1 MREYALVFFVAAAVT
16 YVLTPIARRV
26 AVATSTL
33 ARPRDRDVHAIPTPY
48 LGGLAMYGGVVAAM
62 YVARALPALQIIRA
76 TPEPK
81 AVLVAGGVVCLVG
94 VIDDRWQ
101 LDAFTK
107 LAGQAVAAGLLVV
120 LGVQLLFITL
130 PGTHGQNFAL
140 DANLSVVAT
149 VGLTLLMVNSINFI
163 DGLDGLAAGVV
174 GIAAVAFFGFC
185 YQLSVVQ
192 RNTRVTPATLLAA
205 IVAGVCV
212 GFLPHNFSPAR
223 IFMGDS
229 GSMLLGLLLAAA
241 VTSGTTSFDPTAL
254 GTRRGATF
262 FFPVLLPLTVLAVP
276 FVDLLLAVLRR
287 TRTGRSV
294 FAPDKEH
301 LHHRLLEIG
310 HTHRRAVLTIWYW
323 SAVLAF
329 GGVAAA
335 FVPLAVVLGGGA
347 AFALVGVL
355 IALVAPRRR
364 PPPALAD
371 AAPDAPPGEPP
382 ADPGPGAGADVV
394 SLDDVRRAA
403 GAP

>member
-1 MREYALVFFVAAAVT
+1 VREYALVFFVAAAVT
-16 YVLTPIARRV
+16 YLLTPIARRL
-26 AVATSTL
+26 AMATGTL

-62 YVARALPALQIIRA
+62 YVARALPALQVIRG

-81 AVLVAGGVVCLVG
+81 AVLLAGGVICLVG
-94 VIDDRWQ
+94 IADDRWQ

-107 LAGQAVAAGLLVV
+107 LTGQMVAAGILVL

-130 PGTHGQNFAL
+130 PGTGAQNFAL
-140 DANLSVVAT
+140 DPNLSVVAT
-149 VGLTLLMVNSINFI
+149 VLLTLVMVNSINFI

-192 RNTRVTPATLLAA
+192 RNTRVTPATLLAT

-241 VTSGTTSFDPTAL
+241 VTSGTTSFDPTAI
-254 GTRRGATF
+254 GARRGATF

-276 FVDLLLAVLRR
+276 FVDLLLAVFRR

-329 GGVAAA
+329 GGVAAS
-335 FVPLAVVLGGGA
+335 FVPLPIVLGGAA
-347 AFALVGVL
+347 AFALVGVGMSL
-355 IALVAPRRR
+355 LPSRRPIVEEPARAPVDPDVIDLADARAARDEQP
-364 PPPALAD
+364 PPPAAS
-371 AAPDAPPGEPP
+371 
-382 ADPGPGAGADVV
+382 GP
-394 SLDDVRRAA
+394 
-403 GAP
+403 

>member
-1 MREYALVFFVAAAVT
+1 VREYALVFFVAAAVT
-16 YVLTPIARRV
+16 YLLTPIARRV

-62 YVARALPALQIIRA
+62 FVARALPALQVVRA

-81 AVLVAGGVVCLVG
+81 AVLVAGAVVCAVG
-94 VIDDRWQ
+94 MVDDKWQ

-107 LAGQAVAAGLLVV
+107 LAGQAAAAGLLVL
-120 LGVQLLFITL
+120 LGVQLQFLTL
-130 PGTHGQNFAL
+130 PGTSGQNFAL
-140 DANLSVVAT
+140 DPNLSVVAT
-149 VGLTLLMVNSINFI
+149 VGLTLVMVNSINFI

-174 GIAAVAFFGFC
+174 GIAGVAFFGFC

-241 VTSGTTSFDPTAL
+241 VTSGTTSFDSTAISA
-254 GTRRGATF
+254 RRGATF
-262 FFPVLLPLTVLAVP
+262 FFPVLLPLMVLAVP
-276 FVDLLLAVLRR
+276 FFDLLLAVFRR

-329 GGVAAA
+329 GGVAAS
-335 FVPLAVVLGGGA
+335 FVRLPYVLGGVGA
-347 AFALVGVL
+347 AALVGA
-355 IALVAPRRR
+355 ALSLFGPRRA
-364 PPPALAD
+364 PAVVAET
-371 AAPDAPPGEPP
+371 PDA
-382 ADPGPGAGADVV
+382 DVID
-394 SLDDVRRAA
+394 LDEHRST
-403 GAP
+403 G

>member
-16 YVLTPIARRV
+16 YLLTPVARRF
-26 AVATSTL
+26 AMATSTL

-48 LGGLAMYGGVVAAM
+48 LGGLAMFGGVVAAM
-62 YVARALPALQIIRA
+62 YVARALPALQIIRG

-81 AVLVAGGVVCLVG
+81 AVLVAGGLVCLVG
-94 VIDDRWQ
+94 IADDRWQ

-107 LAGQAVAAGLLVV
+107 LAGQALAAGMLVL
-120 LGVQLLFITL
+120 LGVQLQFITL
-130 PGTHGQNFAL
+130 PGTGAQNFTL
-140 DANLSVVAT
+140 DPNLSVVAT
-149 VGLTLLMVNSINFI
+149 VLLTLVMVNSINFI

-241 VTSGTTSFDPTAL
+241 VTSGTTSYDPTAI
-254 GTRRGATF
+254 GTGRSATF

-276 FVDLLLAVLRR
+276 FVDLLLAVFRR
-287 TRTGRSV
+287 TRTGRSL

-329 GGVAAA
+329 GGVAAS
-335 FVPLAVVLGGGA
+335 FVRAPVVLGGAGA
-347 AFALVGVL
+347 MILVGVALAL
-355 IALVAPRRR
+355 IPSRRL
-364 PPPALAD
+364 PPAEP
-371 AAPDAPPGEPP
+371 AAPEEAASDGEVIDL
-382 ADPGPGAGADVV
+382 AE
-394 SLDDVRRAA
+394 RRAQNS
-403 GAP
+403 

>member
-16 YVLTPIARRV
+16 YLLTPLARRL

-33 ARPRDRDVHAIPTPY
+33 AKPRDRDVHAIPTPY
-48 LGGLAMYGGVVAAM
+48 LGGLAMFGGVVAAM
-62 YVARALPALQIIRA
+62 YVARSLPALQVIRT

-81 AVLVAGGVVCLVG
+81 AVLVAGGLICLVG
-94 VIDDRWQ
+94 MIDDKWQ

-107 LAGQAVAAGLLVV
+107 LAGQCVAAGVLVL

-130 PGTHGQNFAL
+130 PGTSGQNFAL
-140 DANLSVVAT
+140 DANFSVVAT
-149 VGLTLLMVNSINFI
+149 VMLTLVMVNSINFI

-185 YQLSVVQ
+185 YQMSVVQ

-241 VTSGTTSFDPTAL
+241 VTSGTTTFDPTTI

-276 FVDLLLAVLRR
+276 FVDLLLAVMRR

-294 FAPDKEH
+294 FAADKEH

-323 SAVLAF
+323 SAVMAF

-335 FVPLAVVLGGGA
+335 FLPLPVVLSGMGVL
-347 AFALVGVL
+347 ALVG
-355 IALVAPRRR
+355 ALLSFLAPRRQV
-364 PPPALAD
+364 PALA
-371 AAPDAPPGEPP
+371 GEPEAP
-382 ADPGPGAGADVV
+382 AALDADVV
-394 SLDDVRRAA
+394 RLDERRAA
-403 GAP
+403 GGP

>member
-1 MREYALVFFVAAAVT
+1 MREYALVFFVAATVT
-16 YVLTPIARRV
+16 YLLTPVARRL
-26 AVATSTL
+26 AVATKTL
-33 ARPRDRDVHAIPTPY
+33 AKPRDRDVHAIPTPY

-62 YVARALPALQIIRA
+62 YVASALPALQNIRT

-81 AVLVAGGVVCLVG
+81 AVLVAGGVICLLG
-94 VIDDRWQ
+94 IADDRWQ

-107 LAGQAVAAGLLVV
+107 LAGQMLAAGLLVV
-120 LGVQLLFITL
+120 LGVQLQFLTL
-130 PGTHGQNFAL
+130 PGTAGQNFSIDPNTA
-140 DANLSVVAT
+140 VVAT
-149 VGLTLLMVNSINFI
+149 ILLALVMVNSINFI

-185 YQLSVVQ
+185 YQLSVVE
-192 RNTRVTPATLLAA
+192 RITRVTPATLLAA

-241 VTSGTTSFDPTAL
+241 ITSGTTSFDPT
-254 GTRRGATF
+254 TIDTKRGATF

-276 FVDLLLAVLRR
+276 FVDLLLAVFRR

-323 SAVLAF
+323 AALLGFS
-329 GGVAAA
+329 GVAAS
-335 FVPLAVVLGGGA
+335 FVRLQTVATGVA
-347 AFALVGVL
+347 AFAVIG
-355 IALVAPRRR
+355 IAMAFIPARRR
-364 PPPALAD
+364 PAAAVADPAVIDLADVRARRDD
-371 AAPDAPPGEPP
+371 AAPPPPPG
-382 ADPGPGAGADVV
+382 A
-394 SLDDVRRAA
+394 AA
-403 GAP
+403 GDSTGD

>member
-1 MREYALVFFVAAAVT
+1 LQLV
-16 YVLTPIARRV
+16 
-26 AVATSTL
+26 
-33 ARPRDRDVHAIPTPY
+33 
-48 LGGLAMYGGVVAAM
+48 
-62 YVARALPALQIIRA
+62 RA

-81 AVLVAGGVVCLVG
+81 AVLVAGGVVCAVG
-94 VIDDRWQ
+94 MIDDKWQ

-107 LAGQAVAAGLLVV
+107 LAGQAVAAGLLVL
-120 LGVQLLFITL
+120 LGVQLQFITL
-130 PGTHGQNFAL
+130 PGTSGANFAL
-140 DANLSVVAT
+140 DPNLSVVAT
-149 VGLTLLMVNSINFI
+149 VGLTLVMVNSINFI

-192 RNTRVTPATLLAA
+192 QNTRVTPATLLAA

-241 VTSGTTSFDPTAL
+241 VTSGTTSFDSTAI
-254 GTRRGATF
+254 GARRGATF

-276 FVDLLLAVLRR
+276 FVDLLLAVFRR

-323 SAVLAF
+323 AAVLAF
-329 GGVAAA
+329 GGVAAS
-335 FVPLAVVLGGGA
+335 FVRAPYVLGG
-347 AFALVGVL
+347 VGVA
-355 IALVAPRRR
+355 ALAGTALSLLGPRR
-364 PPPALAD
+364 PPAAAEP
-371 AAPDAPPGEPP
+371 AAP
-382 ADPGPGAGADVV
+382 GADVID
-394 SLDDVRRAA
+394 LDEHRPT
-403 GAP
+403 G

>member
-1 MREYALVFFVAAAVT
+1 VREYALVFFVAAAVT
-16 YVLTPIARRV
+16 YVLTPIARRL
-26 AVATSTL
+26 AVATHTL
-33 ARPRDRDVHAIPTPY
+33 ASPRDRDVHAIPTPY
-48 LGGLAMYGGVVAAM
+48 LGGLAMFGGVVAAM
-62 YVARALPALQIIRA
+62 FVARSLPALQVIRG

-81 AVLVAGGVVCLVG
+81 AVLVAGGLICLVG
-94 VIDDRWQ
+94 ILDDKWQ

-107 LAGQAVAAGLLVV
+107 LAGQAVAAGVLVL

-130 PGTHGQNFAL
+130 PGTGAQNFAL

-149 VGLTLLMVNSINFI
+149 VALTLVMVNSINFI

-241 VTSGTTSFDPTAL
+241 VTSGTTSFDPTAI

-262 FFPVLLPLTVLAVP
+262 FFPVLLPLMVLAVP
-276 FVDLLLAVLRR
+276 FVDLVLAVLRR

-329 GGVAAA
+329 GGVAAS
-335 FVPLAVVLGGGA
+335 FVRLTLVLSAVGGLT
-347 AFALVGVL
+347 LVG
-355 IALVAPRRR
+355 ALLSFVRPRR
-364 PPPALAD
+364 PGPAL
-371 AAPDAPPGEPP
+371 GEEPV
-382 ADPGPGAGADVV
+382 ADPAPGADVV
-394 SLDDVRRAA
+394 NLDDVRRAA
-403 GAP
+403 GG

>member
-16 YVLTPIARRV
+16 YVLTPVARRV
-26 AVATSTL
+26 AMTTSTL

-48 LGGLAMYGGVVAAM
+48 LGGLAMFGGVVAAM
-62 YVARALPALQIIRA
+62 YVARALPALQVIRG

-81 AVLVAGGVVCLVG
+81 AILVAGGLVSLVG
-94 VIDDRWQ
+94 VADDRWQ

-107 LAGQAVAAGLLVV
+107 LAGQAVAAGVLVL
-120 LGVQLLFITL
+120 LGVQLQFITL
-130 PGTHGQNFAL
+130 PGTGAQNFAL
-140 DANLSVVAT
+140 DPNLSVVAT
-149 VGLTLLMVNSINFI
+149 VLLTLVMVNSINFI

-241 VTSGTTSFDPTAL
+241 VTSGTTSFDPTAI
-254 GTRRGATF
+254 GTGRSATF

-276 FVDLLLAVLRR
+276 FVDLLLAVFRR

-329 GGVAAA
+329 GGVAAS
-335 FVPLAVVLGGGA
+335 FVRVPVVLGGAGGMI
-347 AFALVGVL
+347 LVGV
-355 IALVAPRRR
+355 ALALLPSRR
-364 PPPALAD
+364 PPEVSAPAATAGDVIDLAERRD
-371 AAPDAPPGEPP
+371 RP
-382 ADPGPGAGADVV
+382 A
-394 SLDDVRRAA
+394 S
-403 GAP
+403 

>member
-16 YVLTPIARRV
+16 YLLTPVARRL
-26 AVATSTL
+26 AIATGTL

-48 LGGLAMYGGVVAAM
+48 LGGLAMFGGVVAAM
-62 YVARALPALQIIRA
+62 FVARSLPALQIIRG

-81 AVLVAGGVVCLVG
+81 AVLIAGAIVCLLG
-94 VIDDRWQ
+94 VADDRWS

-107 LAGQAVAAGLLVV
+107 LAGQAVAAGTLVL
-120 LGVQLLFITL
+120 LGVQLLFVTL
-130 PGTHGQNFAL
+130 PGTGAQNFAL
-140 DANLSVVAT
+140 DPNLSVVAT
-149 VGLTLLMVNSINFI
+149 VGLTLVMVNSINFI

-192 RNTRVTPATLLAA
+192 RNIRVSPATLIAA

-241 VTSGTTSFDPTAL
+241 ITSGTTSFDPTTI
-254 GTRRGATF
+254 GTGRGATF

-294 FAPDKEH
+294 FSPDKEH

-323 SAVLAF
+323 AAVLAF
-329 GGVAAA
+329 GGVAASFVRLPVVLWGMA
-335 FVPLAVVLGGGA
+335 GALLLGAVLSFVPSR
-347 AFALVGVL
+347 
-355 IALVAPRRR
+355 RRR
-364 PPPALAD
+364 PAVA
-371 AAPDAPPGEPP
+371 AAPA
-382 ADPGPGAGADVV
+382 ADVV
-394 SLDDVRRAA
+394 DLDEVRKR
-403 GAP
+403 GA

>member
-1 MREYALVFFVAAAVT
+1 MREYALVFFVAASVT
-16 YVLTPIARRV
+16 YLLTPVARRV
-26 AVATSTL
+26 AIATSTL

-62 YVARALPALQIIRA
+62 YVARALPALQIIRG

-81 AVLVAGGVVCLVG
+81 AVLVAGGIICLLG
-94 VIDDRWQ
+94 VADDRWS

-107 LAGQAVAAGLLVV
+107 LAGQAVAAGTLVL
-120 LGVQLLFITL
+120 LGVQLLFVTL
-130 PGTHGQNFAL
+130 PGTGAQNIAL
-140 DANLSVVAT
+140 DPNLSVVAT
-149 VGLTLLMVNSINFI
+149 VLLTLVMVNSINFI

-185 YQLSVVQ
+185 YQMSVVQ
-192 RNTRVTPATLLAA
+192 QNTRVTPATLLAA

-241 VTSGTTSFDPTAL
+241 VTSGTTSFDPTAI

-276 FVDLLLAVLRR
+276 FVDLLLAVFRR

-323 SAVLAF
+323 AAVLAF
-329 GGVAAA
+329 GGVAAS
-335 FVPLAVVLGGGA
+335 FVRLPVVLGLAGGA
-347 AFALVGVL
+347 VALGA
-355 IALVAPRRR
+355 ALSFIPVRRAPEVAPEPVPVEAGDVIDLANARALRDDVP
-364 PPPALAD
+364 PPPAAT
-371 AAPDAPPGEPP
+371 GQ
-382 ADPGPGAGADVV
+382 
-394 SLDDVRRAA
+394 
-403 GAP
+403 

>member
-1 MREYALVFFVAAAVT
+1 
-16 YVLTPIARRV
+16 
-26 AVATSTL
+26 
-33 ARPRDRDVHAIPTPY
+33 
-48 LGGLAMYGGVVAAM
+48 
-62 YVARALPALQIIRA
+62 
-76 TPEPK
+76 
-81 AVLVAGGVVCLVG
+81 VLVL
-94 VIDDRWQ
+94 
-101 LDAFTK
+101 
-107 LAGQAVAAGLLVV
+107 

-241 VTSGTTSFDPTAL
+241 VTSGTTSFDPTAI

-276 FVDLLLAVLRR
+276 FVDLLLAVARR

-323 SAVLAF
+323 SAVMAF
-329 GGVAAA
+329 GGVAAS
-335 FVPLAVVLGGGA
+335 FVPLPAVLSGMAGL
-347 AFALVGVL
+347 ALVG
-355 IALVAPRRR
+355 ALLSFVPSRR
-364 PPPALAD
+364 PLAAEPPVAD
-371 AAPDAPPGEPP
+371 AEP
-382 ADPGPGAGADVV
+382 GADVV
-394 SLDDVRRAA
+394 DLDEVRRAA
-403 GAP
+403 GGS

>member
-1 MREYALVFFVAAAVT
+1 VREYALVFFVAATVT
-16 YVLTPIARRV
+16 YLLTPVARRV
-26 AVATSTL
+26 AVATKTL

-62 YVARALPALQIIRA
+62 YVARALPALQTIRG

-81 AVLVAGGVVCLVG
+81 AVLVAGGVICLVG
-94 VIDDRWQ
+94 IADDRWQ

-107 LAGQAVAAGLLVV
+107 LAGQMVAAGLLVV
-120 LGVQLLFITL
+120 LGVQLQFLTL
-130 PGTHGQNFAL
+130 PGTGQQNFSIDPNTA
-140 DANLSVVAT
+140 VVAT
-149 VGLTLLMVNSINFI
+149 VLLTLLMVNSINFI

-192 RNTRVTPATLLAA
+192 RNARVTPATLLAA

-241 VTSGTTSFDPTAL
+241 VTSGTTSFDSTAID
-254 GTRRGATF
+254 TQRSATF
-262 FFPVLLPLTVLAVP
+262 FFPVLLPLMVLAVP
-276 FVDLLLAVLRR
+276 FVDLLLAVFRR

-329 GGVAAA
+329 GGVAASFVRLPVIA
-335 FVPLAVVLGGGA
+335 AGVGTMALAGAALSFVPV
-347 AFALVGVL
+347 
-355 IALVAPRRR
+355 RRR
-364 PPPALAD
+364 EPVPEPVGDTAVIDLANVRALRDDPPA
-371 AAPDAPPGEPP
+371 PTPP
-382 ADPGPGAGADVV
+382 AATGE
-394 SLDDVRRAA
+394 
-403 GAP
+403 

>member
-16 YVLTPIARRV
+16 YLLTPVARRL

-48 LGGLAMYGGVVAAM
+48 FGGLAMFGGVVAAM
-62 YVARALPALQIIRA
+62 YVARALPALQIIRG

-81 AVLVAGGVVCLVG
+81 AVLVAGGLVCLVG
-94 VIDDRWQ
+94 VADDRWQ

-107 LAGQAVAAGLLVV
+107 LAGQAVAAGMLVL
-120 LGVQLLFITL
+120 LGVQLQFITL
-130 PGTHGQNFAL
+130 PGTRGQNFAL
-140 DANLSVVAT
+140 DPNTAVVAT
-149 VGLTLLMVNSINFI
+149 VLLALLMVNSINFI

-185 YQLSVVQ
+185 YQMSVVQ

-241 VTSGTTSFDPTAL
+241 VTSGTTSFDPTAI
-254 GTRRGATF
+254 GPGRSATF
-262 FFPVLLPLTVLAVP
+262 FFPVLLPVTVLAVP
-276 FVDLLLAVLRR
+276 FVDLVLAVLRR

-294 FAPDKEH
+294 FSPDKEH

-329 GGVAAA
+329 GGVAAS
-335 FVPLAVVLGGGA
+335 FVRAPIVLGAVGGMTV
-347 AFALVGVL
+347 VG
-355 IALVAPRRR
+355 IALSLVQVRHAAPAAAGPAVPAVDEAGAGVIDLANVRARRDD
-364 PPPALAD
+364 PPPPVASGD
-371 AAPDAPPGEPP
+371 
-382 ADPGPGAGADVV
+382 
-394 SLDDVRRAA
+394 
-403 GAP
+403 

>member
-16 YVLTPIARRV
+16 YLLTPVARRV

-48 LGGLAMYGGVVAAM
+48 LGGLAMFGGVVAAM
-62 YVARALPALQIIRA
+62 YVARALPALSNIRG

-81 AVLVAGGVVCLVG
+81 AVLVAGATICLVG
-94 VIDDRWQ
+94 VVDDKWQ

-107 LAGQAVAAGLLVV
+107 LAGQAVAAGVLVL
-120 LGVQLLFITL
+120 LGVQLQFITL
-130 PGTHGQNFAL
+130 PGTGAQNFTL

-149 VGLTLLMVNSINFI
+149 VLLTLVMVNSINFI
-163 DGLDGLAAGVV
+163 DGLDGLAAGIV

-185 YQLSVVQ
+185 YQLAVVQ
-192 RNTRVTPATLLAA
+192 QNVRVTSATLLAA

-241 VTSGTTSFDPTAL
+241 ITSGTSSFDPTTI
-254 GTRRGATF
+254 GTAHGATF

-294 FAPDKEH
+294 FSPDKEH

-329 GGVAAA
+329 GGVAASFVRVPVVLWGVGA
-335 FVPLAVVLGGGA
+335 AVLVGGLLSFVPS
-347 AFALVGVL
+347 
-355 IALVAPRRR
+355 RR
-364 PPPALAD
+364 PAPAA
-371 AAPDAPPGEPP
+371 GE
-382 ADPGPGAGADVV
+382 AADVV
-394 SLDDVRRAA
+394 DLDAVRKR
-403 GAP
+403 GA

>member
-16 YVLTPIARRV
+16 YVLTPVARRV
-26 AVATSTL
+26 ALATSTM

-62 YVARALPALQIIRA
+62 YVARALPALQIIRG

-81 AVLVAGGVVCLVG
+81 AVLVAGGIICLLG
-94 VIDDRWQ
+94 VADDRWQ

-107 LAGQAVAAGLLVV
+107 LAGQAVAAGTLSL

-130 PGTHGQNFAL
+130 PGTGAQNFAL
-140 DANLSVVAT
+140 DPNLSVVAT
-149 VGLTLLMVNSINFI
+149 VLLTLVMVNSINFI

-185 YQLSVVQ
+185 YQMSVVQ
-192 RNTRVTPATLLAA
+192 QNTRVTPATLLAA

-241 VTSGTTSFDPTAL
+241 VTSGTTSFDPTTI

-276 FVDLLLAVLRR
+276 FVDLLLAVFRR

-323 SAVLAF
+323 SAVVAF
-329 GGVAAA
+329 GGVAAS
-335 FVPLAVVLGGGA
+335 FVRLPVVLAGAAAAVVLGA
-347 AFALVGVL
+347 AFSF
-355 IALVAPRRR
+355 IPSRRPQEVAPEPVPVDADAGDVIDLANVRALRDEPT
-364 PPPALAD
+364 PPPAATGD
-371 AAPDAPPGEPP
+371 
-382 ADPGPGAGADVV
+382 
-394 SLDDVRRAA
+394 
-403 GAP
+403 

>member
-1 MREYALVFFVAAAVT
+1 VREYALVFFVAAAVT
-16 YVLTPIARRV
+16 YLLTPIARRV

-48 LGGLAMYGGVVAAM
+48 LGGIAMLGGVVAAM
-62 YVARALPALQIIRA
+62 FVARSLPSLQLVRA

-81 AVLVAGGVVCLVG
+81 AVLVAGALICVVGMV
-94 VIDDRWQ
+94 DDKWQ

-107 LAGQAVAAGLLVV
+107 LAGQALAAGLLVL
-120 LGVQLLFITL
+120 LGVQLQFLTL
-130 PGTHGQNFAL
+130 PGTSGSNFAL
-140 DANLSVVAT
+140 DPNLSVVAT
-149 VGLTLLMVNSINFI
+149 VCLTLVMVNSINFI

-192 RNTRVTPATLLAA
+192 QNTRVTPATLLAA

-241 VTSGTTSFDPTAL
+241 VTSGTTSFDSTAIS
-254 GTRRGATF
+254 GRRGATF

-276 FVDLLLAVLRR
+276 FFDLLLAVFRR

-329 GGVAAA
+329 GGVAAS
-335 FVPLAVVLGGGA
+335 FVRAPYVA
-347 AFALVGVL
+347 AGVGVA
-355 IALVAPRRR
+355 ALAGTALSLLGPRRS
-364 PPPALAD
+364 PAV
-371 AAPDAPPGEPP
+371 AAETPDA
-382 ADPGPGAGADVV
+382 DVID
-394 SLDDVRRAA
+394 LDEHRPT
-403 GAP
+403 G

>member
-1 MREYALVFFVAAAVT
+1 MREYGLVFFVAAAVT
-16 YVLTPIARRV
+16 YLLTPLARRL

-33 ARPRDRDVHAIPTPY
+33 AQPRDRDVHAIPTPY
-48 LGGLAMYGGVVAAM
+48 LGGLAMFGGVVVAM
-62 YVARALPALQIIRA
+62 YVARALPALQTIRA

-81 AVLVAGGVVCLVG
+81 AVLVAGAIVCLVG
-94 VIDDRWQ
+94 MIDDKWQ

-107 LAGQAVAAGLLVV
+107 LAGQAVAAGVLAL

-130 PGTHGQNFAL
+130 PGTGAQNFAL
-140 DANLSVVAT
+140 DANFSVVAT
-149 VGLTLLMVNSINFI
+149 VLLTLVMVNSINFI

-185 YQLSVVQ
+185 YQMSVVQ
-192 RNTRVTPATLLAA
+192 RNNRVIPATLLAA

-241 VTSGTTSFDPTAL
+241 VTSGTTSFDPTTISP
-254 GTRRGATF
+254 GRGATF

-276 FVDLLLAVLRR
+276 FVDLLLAIFRR

-323 SAVLAF
+323 AALLAF
-329 GGVAAA
+329 GGVAAS
-335 FVPLAVVLGGGA
+335 FVRLPLVLSGIGA
-347 AFALVGVL
+347 LALVG
-355 IALVAPRRR
+355 ALLAFIPSRRPVVVAPE
-364 PPPALAD
+364 PV
-371 AAPDAPPGEPP
+371 APDAP
-382 ADPGPGAGADVV
+382 GADVV
-394 SLDDVRRAA
+394 RLDDRRAA
-403 GAP
+403 GGS

>member
-1 MREYALVFFVAAAVT
+1 MREYALVFIVAAAVT
-16 YVLTPIARRV
+16 YVLTPLARRL

-48 LGGLAMYGGVVAAM
+48 LGGLAMFGGVVAAM
-62 YVARALPALQIIRA
+62 YVARALPALQIIRK

-81 AVLVAGGVVCLVG
+81 AVLVAGAVICLVG
-94 VIDDRWQ
+94 VIDDKWQ

-107 LAGQAVAAGLLVV
+107 LAGQSVAAGLLV
-120 LGVQLLFITL
+120 LFGVQLLFVTL
-130 PGTHGQNFAL
+130 PGTAGQNFAL
-140 DANLSVVAT
+140 DANSSVVLT
-149 VGLTLLMVNSINFI
+149 VLLTLVMVNSINFI

-185 YQLSVVQ
+185 YQMSVVQ

-241 VTSGTTSFDPTAL
+241 VTSGTTTFDPTTI

-276 FVDLLLAVLRR
+276 FVDLILAVLRR
-287 TRTGRSV
+287 TRTGRSP
-294 FAPDKEH
+294 FSPDKEH
-301 LHHRLLEIG
+301 LHHRLLVIG

-323 SAVLAF
+323 SAVVAF
-329 GGVAAA
+329 SGVAAS
-335 FVPLAVVLGGGA
+335 FVPAPVVFTGAGA
-347 AFALVGVL
+347 ATVVGGLLSFVP
-355 IALVAPRRR
+355 ARGAR
-364 PPPALAD
+364 PALPAEPD
-371 AAPDAPPGEPP
+371 AAPEPAP
-382 ADPGPGAGADVV
+382 GADVV
-394 SLDDVRRAA
+394 RLDERRAA
-403 GAP
+403 GGS

>member
-1 MREYALVFFVAAAVT
+1 MREYALVFFVAATVT
-16 YVLTPIARRV
+16 YLLTPVARRL
-26 AVATSTL
+26 AVATKTL
-33 ARPRDRDVHAIPTPY
+33 AQPRDRDVHAIPTPY
-48 LGGLAMYGGVVAAM
+48 LGGIAMFGGVVAAM
-62 YVARALPALQIIRA
+62 YVARALPALQTIRS

-81 AVLVAGGVVCLVG
+81 AVLVAGAVICLIGVA
-94 VIDDRWQ
+94 DDRWQ

-107 LAGQAVAAGLLVV
+107 LAGQMLAAGLLVV
-120 LGVQLLFITL
+120 LGVQLQFLTL
-130 PGTHGQNFAL
+130 PGTGRQNFSIDPNTA
-140 DANLSVVAT
+140 VVAT
-149 VGLTLLMVNSINFI
+149 VLLTLLMVNSINFI

-192 RNTRVTPATLLAA
+192 RIGRVTPATLLAA

-241 VTSGTTSFDPTAL
+241 VTSGTTSFDSTAID
-254 GTRRGATF
+254 TQRGATF
-262 FFPVLLPLTVLAVP
+262 FFPVLLPLMVLAVP
-276 FVDLLLAVLRR
+276 FVDLLLAIFRR

-329 GGVAAA
+329 GGVAAS
-335 FVPLAVVLGGGA
+335 FVRLPVIAAGVGGLT
-347 AFALVGVL
+347 LVG
-355 IALVAPRRR
+355 ALLSFIPARRR
-364 PPPALAD
+364 EVVPAEGVIDLAGARARRD
-371 AAPDAPPGEPP
+371 DPGEPAVDAP
-382 ADPGPGAGADVV
+382 ATPPGAVTGE
-394 SLDDVRRAA
+394 
-403 GAP
+403 

>member
-1 MREYALVFFVAAAVT
+1 VREYALVFCVAAAIT
-16 YVLTPIARRV
+16 YLLTPLARRF
-26 AVATSTL
+26 AIRIGAM
-33 ARPRDRDVHAIPTPY
+33 AEPRDRDVHAIPTPY
-48 LGGLAMYGGVVAAM
+48 LGGLAMFGGVVAAM
-62 YVARALPALQIIRA
+62 YVARALPALQTIRS

-81 AVLVAGGVVCLVG
+81 AVLVAGAVICLIGVA
-94 VIDDRWQ
+94 DDRWQ

-107 LAGQAVAAGLLVV
+107 LAGQMLAAGLLVV
-120 LGVQLLFITL
+120 LGVQLQFLTL
-130 PGTHGQNFAL
+130 PGTGQQNFSIDPNTA
-140 DANLSVVAT
+140 VVAT
-149 VGLTLLMVNSINFI
+149 VLLTLLMVNSINFI

-192 RNTRVTPATLLAA
+192 RIGRVTPATLLAA

-241 VTSGTTSFDPTAL
+241 VTSGTTSFDPTAI
-254 GTRRGATF
+254 GGRRGATF

-276 FVDLLLAVLRR
+276 FVDLLLAVFRR

-323 SAVLAF
+323 AAVMAF
-329 GGVAAA
+329 GGVAAS
-335 FVPLAVVLGGGA
+335 FVRLPVVLGGAGA
-347 AFALVGVL
+347 AVAFGAALSF
-355 IALVAPRRR
+355 IPSRKPQDVAPEPVPADAGDVIDLANARALRDDVPP
-364 PPPALAD
+364 PPPA
-371 AAPDAPPGEPP
+371 AATPTGE
-382 ADPGPGAGADVV
+382 
-394 SLDDVRRAA
+394 
-403 GAP
+403 

>member
-1 MREYALVFFVAAAVT
+1 MREYALVFFVAATVT
-16 YVLTPIARRV
+16 YLLTPVARRL
-26 AVATSTL
+26 AVATKTL
-33 ARPRDRDVHAIPTPY
+33 AQPRDRDVHAIPTPY
-48 LGGLAMYGGVVAAM
+48 LGGLAMFGGVVAAM
-62 YVARALPALQIIRA
+62 YVARALPALQTIRS

-81 AVLVAGGVVCLVG
+81 AVLVAGGVICLLG
-94 VIDDRWQ
+94 VMDDRWQ

-107 LAGQAVAAGLLVV
+107 LTGQMAAAGLLVV
-120 LGVQLLFITL
+120 LGVQLQFLTL
-130 PGTHGQNFAL
+130 PGTGRQNFSIDPNTA
-140 DANLSVVAT
+140 VVAT
-149 VGLTLLMVNSINFI
+149 VLLTLLMVNSINFI

-192 RNTRVTPATLLAA
+192 RIGRVTPATLLAA

-241 VTSGTTSFDPTAL
+241 VTSGTTSFDSTAID
-254 GTRRGATF
+254 TQRGATF
-262 FFPVLLPLTVLAVP
+262 FFPVLLPLMVLAVP
-276 FVDLLLAVLRR
+276 FVDLLLAVFRR

-329 GGVAAA
+329 GGVAASFVRLPVIA
-335 FVPLAVVLGGGA
+335 AGVGGLVLVGALLSFVPGRQREVVPAEGVIDLAGA
-347 AFALVGVL
+347 RA
-355 IALVAPRRR
+355 RRDDPA
-364 PPPALAD
+364 PPPA
-371 AAPDAPPGEPP
+371 PP
-382 ADPGPGAGADVV
+382 AEGAPGAVTGE
-394 SLDDVRRAA
+394 
-403 GAP
+403 

>member
-1 MREYALVFFVAAAVT
+1 MREYALVFLVAAAVT
-16 YVLTPIARRV
+16 YLLTPIARRF
-26 AVATSTL
+26 AVATQTL

-48 LGGLAMYGGVVAAM
+48 LGGLAMLGGAVAAM
-62 YVARALPALQIIRA
+62 FVARALPSLQNVRG

-81 AVLVAGGVVCLVG
+81 AVLVAGTLICAVG
-94 VIDDRWQ
+94 IIDDKWQ

-107 LAGQAVAAGLLVV
+107 LAGQAVAAGLLVL
-120 LGVQLLFITL
+120 LGVQLQFVTL
-130 PGTHGQNFAL
+130 PGTGAQNFAL
-140 DANLSVVAT
+140 DPNTAVVAT
-149 VGLTLLMVNSINFI
+149 VVLTLVMVNSINFI

-185 YQLSVVQ
+185 YQLSAVQ
-192 RNTRVTPATLLAA
+192 HITRVTPATLLAA
-205 IVAGVCV
+205 IVAGICV

-241 VTSGTTSFDPTAL
+241 VTSGTTSFDPTAFSA
-254 GTRRGATF
+254 GRGATF

-276 FVDLLLAVLRR
+276 FVDLVLAVLRR

-323 SAVLAF
+323 AAVLAF

-335 FVPLAVVLGGGA
+335 FVPLPLVLTGVGVATLVGAAVSLVRPGGGA
-347 AFALVGVL
+347 DTG
-355 IALVAPRRR
+355 
-364 PPPALAD
+364 
-371 AAPDAPPGEPP
+371 PD
-382 ADPGPGAGADVV
+382 ADVV
-394 SLDDVRRAA
+394 SLDDVRRSA
-403 GAP
+403 G

>member
-16 YVLTPIARRV
+16 YLLTPVARRL

-48 LGGLAMYGGVVAAM
+48 LGGVAMFGGVVAAM
-62 YVARALPALQIIRA
+62 YVARALPALQIIRG

-81 AVLVAGGVVCLVG
+81 AVLVAGGLVCLVG
-94 VIDDRWQ
+94 VADDRWQ

-107 LAGQAVAAGLLVV
+107 LAGQAVAAGMLVV
-120 LGVQLLFITL
+120 LGVQLQFVTL
-130 PGTHGQNFAL
+130 PGTRGQNFAL
-140 DANLSVVAT
+140 DPNTAVVAT
-149 VGLTLLMVNSINFI
+149 VLLALLMVNSINFI

-174 GIAAVAFFGFC
+174 GIAAIAFFGFC
-185 YQLSVVQ
+185 YQMSVVQ

-223 IFMGDS
+223 IFRGDS

-241 VTSGTTSFDPTAL
+241 VTSGTTSFDPTAI
-254 GTRRGATF
+254 GPGRSATF

-276 FVDLLLAVLRR
+276 FVDLVLAVLRR

-294 FAPDKEH
+294 FSPDKEH

-329 GGVAAA
+329 GGVAAS
-335 FVPLAVVLGGGA
+335 FVRAPLVLGG
-347 AFALVGVL
+347 VGGLAVL
-355 IALVAPRRR
+355 GIALSLVPVRRAVPADAAQPAALEPAGTGVIDLANAR
-364 PPPALAD
+364 ARRDDPPPPAASGD
-371 AAPDAPPGEPP
+371 
-382 ADPGPGAGADVV
+382 
-394 SLDDVRRAA
+394 
-403 GAP
+403 

>member
-1 MREYALVFFVAAAVT
+1 
-16 YVLTPIARRV
+16 
-26 AVATSTL
+26 
-33 ARPRDRDVHAIPTPY
+33 
-48 LGGLAMYGGVVAAM
+48 
-62 YVARALPALQIIRA
+62 
-76 TPEPK
+76 
-81 AVLVAGGVVCLVG
+81 
-94 VIDDRWQ
+94 
-101 LDAFTK
+101 
-107 LAGQAVAAGLLVV
+107 
-120 LGVQLLFITL
+120 
-130 PGTHGQNFAL
+130 
-140 DANLSVVAT
+140 
-149 VGLTLLMVNSINFI
+149 
-163 DGLDGLAAGVV
+163 
-174 GIAAVAFFGFC
+174 
-185 YQLSVVQ
+185 
-192 RNTRVTPATLLAA
+192 
-205 IVAGVCV
+205 
-212 GFLPHNFSPAR
+212 
-223 IFMGDS
+223 MGDS

-276 FVDLLLAVLRR
+276 FVDLLLAVARR

-347 AFALVGVL
+347 GFALVGVL

-371 AAPDAPPGEPP
+371 AAPDAPPGDPDSPGEP
-382 ADPGPGAGADVV
+382 AGADVV
-394 SLDDVRRAA
+394 SLDDIRRAA

>member
-1 MREYALVFFVAAAVT
+1 
-16 YVLTPIARRV
+16 
-26 AVATSTL
+26 
-33 ARPRDRDVHAIPTPY
+33 
-48 LGGLAMYGGVVAAM
+48 M
-62 YVARALPALQIIRA
+62 YVARALPALQIIRG

-81 AVLVAGGVVCLVG
+81 AVLVAGALICLVG
-94 VIDDRWQ
+94 MIDDKWQ

-107 LAGQAVAAGLLVV
+107 LAGQAVAAGVLVL
-120 LGVQLLFITL
+120 LGVQLLFVTL
-130 PGTHGQNFAL
+130 PGTRGQNFAL

-149 VGLTLLMVNSINFI
+149 VALTLLMVNSINFI

-174 GIAAVAFFGFC
+174 GIEAVAFFGFC

-241 VTSGTTSFDPTAL
+241 ITSGTTTFDPTTI
-254 GTRRGATF
+254 GTGRGATF

-276 FVDLLLAVLRR
+276 FVDLLLAVMRR

-323 SAVLAF
+323 SAVMAF

-335 FVPLAVVLGGGA
+335 FVPLPIVLSGVGGLALFGA
-347 AFALVGVL
+347 LLALV
-355 IALVAPRRR
+355 PSRR
-364 PPPALAD
+364 PVPAV
-371 AAPDAPPGEPP
+371 AAEP
-382 ADPGPGAGADVV
+382 GADVV
-394 SLDDVRRAA
+394 RLDDVRRAA
-403 GAP
+403 GE

>member
-16 YVLTPIARRV
+16 YLLTPVARRL
-26 AVATSTL
+26 AIATSTL

-62 YVARALPALQIIRA
+62 YVARALPALQIIRG

-81 AVLVAGGVVCLVG
+81 AVLVAGGIICLIG
-94 VIDDRWQ
+94 VADDKWQ

-107 LAGQAVAAGLLVV
+107 LAGQAVAAGTLVL

-130 PGTHGQNFAL
+130 PGTGAQNFAL
-140 DANLSVVAT
+140 DPNLSVVAT
-149 VGLTLLMVNSINFI
+149 VLLTLVMVNSINFI

-185 YQLSVVQ
+185 YQMSVVQ
-192 RNTRVTPATLLAA
+192 QNTRVTPATLLAA

-241 VTSGTTSFDPTAL
+241 VTSGTTTFDPTAL
-254 GTRRGATF
+254 GARRGATF

-276 FVDLLLAVLRR
+276 FVDLLLAVFRR

-323 SAVLAF
+323 AAVMAF
-329 GGVAAA
+329 GGVAAS
-335 FVPLAVVLGGGA
+335 FVQLPVVLGGAGL
-347 AFALVGVL
+347 ALGLGGVL
-355 IALVAPRRR
+355 SLIPSRRPQPVAPEPVPADEPPGEVIDLAARARALR
-364 PPPALAD
+364 DDPPPPPAAT
-371 AAPDAPPGEPP
+371 G
-382 ADPGPGAGADVV
+382 G
-394 SLDDVRRAA
+394 
-403 GAP
+403 

>member
-1 MREYALVFFVAAAVT
+1 VREYALVFFVAAAVT
-16 YVLTPIARRV
+16 YLLTPIARRV

-62 YVARALPALQIIRA
+62 FVARALPALQVVRA

-81 AVLVAGGVVCLVG
+81 AVLVAGAVVCAVG
-94 VIDDRWQ
+94 MVDDKWQ

-107 LAGQAVAAGLLVV
+107 LAGQAAAAGLLVL
-120 LGVQLLFITL
+120 LGVQLQFLTL
-130 PGTHGQNFAL
+130 PGTSGQNFAL
-140 DANLSVVAT
+140 DPNLSVVAT
-149 VGLTLLMVNSINFI
+149 VGLTLVMVNSINFI

-241 VTSGTTSFDPTAL
+241 VTSGTTSFDSTAISA
-254 GTRRGATF
+254 RRGATF
-262 FFPVLLPLTVLAVP
+262 FFPVLLPLMVLAVP
-276 FVDLLLAVLRR
+276 FFDLLLAVFRR

-329 GGVAAA
+329 GGVAAS
-335 FVPLAVVLGGGA
+335 FVRLPYVLGGVGA
-347 AFALVGVL
+347 AALVGT
-355 IALVAPRRR
+355 ALSLFGPRR
-364 PPPALAD
+364 PPAVVAET
-371 AAPDAPPGEPP
+371 PDA
-382 ADPGPGAGADVV
+382 DVID
-394 SLDDVRRAA
+394 LDEHRST
-403 GAP
+403 G